1 MESDIKITPEIIQ
14 KISEMQEDESMSS
27 YIGVINILIEIF
39 MDEDNFV
46 DGAKVIEGGY
56 SKFLFILRNLS
67 SMKKDLQVLNNS
79 KDKE

>member
-27 YIGVINILIEIF
+27 YIGVINILINIF

-46 DGAKVIEGGY
+46 DGANVIEGGY